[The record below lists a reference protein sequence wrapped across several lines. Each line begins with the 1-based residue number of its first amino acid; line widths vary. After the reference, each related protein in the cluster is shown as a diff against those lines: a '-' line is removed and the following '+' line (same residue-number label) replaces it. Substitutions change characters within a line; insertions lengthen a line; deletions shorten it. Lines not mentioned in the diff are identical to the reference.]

1 MNHGQRQTQIP
12 RPSSSNGLANRT
24 GVALCR
30 TLANA
35 FWNPAARSGR
45 LDLLRPWL
53 HGQCSN
59 PNYGIVNGHQ
69 AIVCEGGRPLFIY
82 LALAFALQLSHLGAE
97 HLLHRTVACTSLG
110 FTHPQLQK
118 TRSPHSIS
126 IDMIYLVIPPL
137 IPGRC
142 VGWEPSLS
150 WAIEPSPTGSPGT
163 FKPIRAIDLD
173 PFHRRKVNGPRLWAL
188 LLQQLEALL
197 GQG

>member
-1 MNHGQRQTQIP
+1 MVREASRIVPRTWERGMNHGQRQTQIP

-110 FTHPQLQK
+110 FT
-118 TRSPHSIS
+118 
-126 IDMIYLVIPPL
+126 IPILNCKKHVARTPDVW
-137 IPGRC
+137 GRN
-142 VGWEPSLS
+142 
-150 WAIEPSPTGSPGT
+150 
-163 FKPIRAIDLD
+163 R
-173 PFHRRKVNGPRLWAL
+173 PFLGP
-188 LLQQLEALL
+188 
-197 GQG
+197 